1 MVRGAA
7 DSADHHPPRPSLLD
21 QLCFARACAKP
32 VLCWSYFWNRG
43 GLFRRNWLDGLRIS
57 QNDQNRKPARS
68 KLRPRR
74 AVGMLAYPGD
84 RLPGNRNATQL
95 LLVAVFPG
103 IHGSHDGN
111 ACADWLDLREHR
123 KCSPDRKSTRLNSS
137 HSQISYAVFCLK
149 KKN

>member
-7 DSADHHPPRPSLLD
+7 HSADHYPPRPPFLE
-21 QLCFARACAKP
+21 QLCFARVRAKP
-32 VLCWSYFWNRG
+32 VLCWSHFWNCG
-43 GLFRRNWLDGLRIS
+43 GLFRRNWLDGLRIP
-57 QNDQNRKPARS
+57 QNDQNQKPARS

-84 RLPGNRNATQL
+84 RLPGNRNATRL

-103 IHGSHDGN
+103 VHGSHDGN

-123 KCSPDRKSTRLNSS
+123 EYKPC
-137 HSQISYAVFCLK
+137 AVDARPLEGLAGGA
-149 KKN
+149 